1 LLKVIP
7 QANHH
12 PSSATLIAVR
22 FEKLNK
28 LRAVERVKTLKAK
41 ALSQIL
47 IRV

>member
-12 PSSATLIAVR
+12 PSSATLVPVH
-22 FEKLNK
+22 FERLNK
-28 LRAVERVKTLKAK
+28 LRAVERATTLKAK